1 MKVGFGV
8 TVSAYGMQE
17 NKLDGIGHYTQEIFR
32 NLNRKLDARVPI
44 IFGSNGANLFED
56 ISVYRL
62 GNYKYQALKS
72 AVTPL
77 AFSGSESLSK
87 LIDIFHATD
96 HYTPRFRGV
105 PVVATLMDAIPLSH
119 PQWARSRGRKLKN
132 WLWRKSGHWADH
144 VITISEYSRQQISHY
159 FHIPESR
166 ITVTPLGVDERYFER
181 IDAATS
187 SLVAKKHE
195 LPENFFL
202 VIGTLQPRK
211 NVERIVL
218 AHKAL
223 PDSIRAQYPLII
235 VGHQGWGCEAL
246 VAELQGCSPKGPV
259 QWLRN
264 VNDFD
269 KRVMLQRATALV
281 FPSLLEGFGLPVL
294 EAFASQ
300 TPVVTSNTSSLHEVA
315 ADAAWQVNPLDV
327 KAIAEA
333 MVTLA
338 REQTVAS
345 ELVVKG
351 LSRARLFTWASCADK
366 TLDAYKKL

>member
-8 TVSAYGMQE
+8 TVCAHGVQE
-17 NKLDGIGHYTQEIFR
+17 KRLDGIGHYTQEIFR
-32 NLNRKLDARVPI
+32 NLNGKLDARVPV
-44 IFGSNGANLFED
+44 IFGSWGANLFEE
-56 ISVYRL
+56 IPVCRL
-62 GNYKYQALKS
+62 GDYKPQALRS
-72 AVTPL
+72 ALTPL
-77 AFSGSESLSK
+77 AFSGSKRLSK
-87 LIDIFHATD
+87 LVDIFHATD

-132 WLWRKSGHWADH
+132 WLWCKSGHWADH
-144 VITISEYSRQQISHY
+144 VITISEYSRQQVS
-159 FHIPESR
+159 FHFNIPESR

-181 IDAATS
+181 IDAVTS
-187 SLVAKKHE
+187 SLVAQRYG

-223 PDSIRAQYPLII
+223 PDVIREQCPLII
-235 VGHQGWGCEAL
+235 VGHQGWGCEDL
-246 VAELQGCSPKGPV
+246 VAELRASTARSPV
-259 QWLRN
+259 RWLRN

-281 FPSLLEGFGLPVL
+281 FTSLLEGFGLPVL
-294 EAFASQ
+294 EGFASQ
-300 TPVVTSNTSSLHEVA
+300 TPVITSNSSSLPEVA

-327 KAIAEA
+327 NAISEA

-338 REQTVAS
+338 REQAVARG
-345 ELVVKG
+345 LVRKG
-351 LSRARLFTWASCADK
+351 LSRARLFTWSSCADK
-366 TLDAYKKL
+366 TLDAYKNL